1 MLLQTRAQ
9 QLKDYEKQER
19 ALKQLKEQGHSSKQ
33 ASAKVGKREEKK
45 SKDKNRGKN
54 QETNDDDL
62 TIKKELLPKPK
73 EYLVK
78 FRFPEPPPLNPPVLG
93 AYELTFAYPNR
104 EPLFDGLNFGIDMK
118 SRIAIVGPNGVGMGI
133 YSFSFLSFFLFSL
146 GKSSFLKLLMNV
158 IEPTRGE
165 IRRNHRLRIGR
176 FDQHAG
182 EQFDLEITA
191 VEHLR
196 KSFNM
201 SEQDTRKSLGSV
213 GLPGRAHLIK
223 MKDLSGGQKAR
234 VALSDL
240 IARAPDVL
248 ILDEPTNNLD
258 IESIDALAEAINDFQ
273 GGVIIVSHD
282 ERLIRETNCQL
293 WVIEHKKINEIDGN
307 FDDYRKE
314 LLDSL
319 GEAMIHNPSAAATAA
334 SAI

>member
-1 MLLQTRAQ
+1 MLLQTRTQ

-19 ALKQLKEQGHSSKQ
+19 ALKHLKDQGHSSKH
-33 ASAKVGKREEKK
+33 ASEKVGKREEQK
-45 SKDKNRGKN
+45 SKDKNRGRKH
-54 QETNDDDL
+54 ETNDDEV
-62 TIKKELLPKPK
+62 TIGKELLQKPK
-73 EYLVK
+73 EYQVK
-78 FRFPEPPPLNPPVLG
+78 FRFPSPPPLNPPVLG
-93 AYELTFAYPNR
+93 AHEVTFAYENR
-104 EPLFDGLNFGIDMK
+104 EPLFEKLNFGIDMH
-118 SRIAIVGPNGVGMGI
+118 SRIAIVGPNGVG
-133 YSFSFLSFFLFSL
+133 
-146 GKSSFLKLLMNV
+146 KSTFLKLLMSIV
-158 IEPTRGE
+158 EPTRGE

-201 SEQDTRKSLGSV
+201 PEQDTRKSLGSV

-258 IESIDALAEAINDFQ
+258 IESIDALADAINNFK

-282 ERLIRETNCQL
+282 ERLIRETDCQL
-293 WVIEHKKINEIDGN
+293 WVIESKQINEIDGN

-319 GEAMIHNPSAAATAA
+319 GEAIIHNPSAAATAA
-334 SAI
+334 TTI